1 MGAKV
6 QGKRRVL
13 QALAGIGGWGW
24 SPSRERGPE
33 PRPSSLAGARPAA
46 ALRLPPLASLGF
58 SSVTETHLQGPGGCG
73 ERSVDA
79 TSSLEITQRKR
90 YQPTAISTRWP
101 RRRAEYKHSSFGRH
115 RGEQVRPPRPA
126 PWASSLSASYSEGSQ
141 NIPLR
146 NSSPASL
153 LRTPAL

>member
-58 SSVTETHLQGPGGCG
+58 SSVTATHLQGAGGCG

-79 TSSLEITQRKR
+79 TPSLEITQRKQYQQ
-90 YQPTAISTRWP
+90 YQPAARGVQALEFRTTPGGAGPSSKASTLG
-101 RRRAEYKHSSFGRH
+101 F
-115 RGEQVRPPRPA
+115 
-126 PWASSLSASYSEGSQ
+126 L
-141 NIPLR
+141 
-146 NSSPASL
+146 
-153 LRTPAL
+153 T